1 MMGDITREQ
10 QLVFKNSTLKAD
22 VLLQSI
28 ILEKGALRLVLFIN
42 CYYKWKIKII
52 NCTSGRPGGTDIWDQ
67 SRSTPNTTFLKVLR
81 FSGIWSVENIG
92 KDFF

>member
-42 CYYKWKIKII
+42 CYYK
-52 NCTSGRPGGTDIWDQ
+52 
-67 SRSTPNTTFLKVLR
+67 
-81 FSGIWSVENIG
+81 
-92 KDFF
+92 